1 MPQKGLSANIIKHF
15 INYLSL
21 LDSNNSLEQY
31 GVGEREGRIYSTIIK
46 ERSFGLAHGIGRS
59 GNLTELQPKAP
70 GSSTLYKFANR
81 LVKHALKIMNYGLV
95 KDVALLPLA
104 TGMSIMMCLLTMR
117 EKQPS
122 KKYVIFS
129 RIDQKSCIKSIMTS
143 GLIPIIVDQVICK
156 DEVIE

>member
-1 MPQKGLSANIIKHF
+1 MPQKGLSAIIIKHF
-15 INYLSL
+15 INYLAL

-81 LVKHALKIMNYGLV
+81 LVKHVFKIMNYGSV
-95 KDVALLPLA
+95 KDATLLPLA

-117 EKQPS
+117 EKQPT

-129 RIDQKSCIKSIMTS
+129 RIDQKSLLLMLLKSFSI
-143 GLIPIIVDQVICK
+143 
-156 DEVIE
+156 